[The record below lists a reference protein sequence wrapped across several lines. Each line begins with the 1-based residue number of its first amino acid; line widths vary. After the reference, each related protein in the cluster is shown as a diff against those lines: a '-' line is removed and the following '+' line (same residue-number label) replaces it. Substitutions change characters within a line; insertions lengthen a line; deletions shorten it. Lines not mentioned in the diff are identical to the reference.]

1 MQNHWFK
8 LAAYGEP
15 NEVTIDLKG
24 DTDYIDVIDILVN
37 TEVLDLFNK
46 KVVGHVSF
54 IDGVLNI
61 KGLPGDI
68 SAWFNTIAYF
78 YRERNGYKPC
88 KFFELMQDINRLTLE
103 CSV

>member
-1 MQNHWFK
+1 MQNNWFK
-8 LAAYGEP
+8 LAAHGEP

-46 KVVGHVSF
+46 KNVGQISF
-54 IDGVLNI
+54 IDGVLSI

-68 SAWFNTIAYF
+68 SAWFNTVMYF
-78 YRERNGYKPC
+78 YRERNSYKPC
-88 KFFELMQDINRLTLE
+88 KFFELMQEINRLTLE
-103 CSV
+103 RSV